1 MEQSSGSSQR
11 LGERVSD
18 TDTSPLSTTS
28 CTSTVATWTPQW
40 PTRHVLLLSRV
51 NPEAIPTWFANAYE
65 SNGYDTEALELN
77 VSSPLN
83 VTPSSTRSV
92 FSSPGFM
99 LINESSRS
107 NHAGMA
113 AMEESVV
120 VTSNGVALY
129 PV

>member
-18 TDTSPLSTTS
+18 TDTSLLATTS
-28 CTSTVATWTPQW
+28 CTSIVATWTPQW
-40 PTRHVLLLSRV
+40 PTRHELLLSHV

-65 SNGYDTEALELN
+65 SDGYDTEALELN
-77 VSSPLN
+77 VSSPSN
-83 VTPSSTRSV
+83 VKPSSTRSV

-107 NHAGMA
+107 NHAG
-113 AMEESVV
+113 
-120 VTSNGVALY
+120 TSGGLRDRQR
-129 PV
+129 